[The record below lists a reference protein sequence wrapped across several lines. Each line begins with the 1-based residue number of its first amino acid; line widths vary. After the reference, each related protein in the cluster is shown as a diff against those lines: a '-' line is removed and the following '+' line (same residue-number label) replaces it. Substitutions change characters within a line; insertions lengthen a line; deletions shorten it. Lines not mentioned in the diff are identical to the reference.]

1 MAGER
6 KAAKTL
12 DKETCPNRTCLV
24 RQEAQRSL
32 EERRRQLLK
41 RLITLHEEERL
52 QVARELHEG
61 AGQMLTSLLF
71 GIKMLEGASSL
82 EEVTR
87 YLPELKSQTWEA
99 LETMR
104 QISISLR
111 PPLLEDLGL
120 ASTIRSYAREFG
132 CRHQIEVFFTT
143 EGTEK
148 RLPAMTEVQI
158 FRIVQEALLNAS
170 KHSGA
175 TQLSVSLQFNP
186 EQVVV
191 KVEDNGVGL
200 DPSQVDW
207 TRDPVGLVGMQ
218 ERAHFLGGTCS
229 IESSLGQGVS
239 VILTLP
245 VSERGAS

>member
-6 KAAKTL
+6 KAAETL
-12 DKETCPNRTCLV
+12 EDSCPNQTCLV
-24 RQEAQRSL
+24 RREAKRSL
-32 EERRRQLLK
+32 EERRRQLLR
-41 RLITLHEEERL
+41 RLIILHEEERL

-71 GIKMLEGASSL
+71 GIKMLEGASNL

-87 YLPELKSQTWEA
+87 YLPELKSQTWAA

-120 ASTIRSYAREFG
+120 VSTIRSFAREFG
-132 CRHQIEVFFTT
+132 CRHQIEVFFSC
-143 EGTEK
+143 EGKEV
-148 RLPAMTEVQI
+148 RLPPMTEVQI
-158 FRIVQEALLNAS
+158 FRIVQEALLNAA

-175 TQLSVSLQFNP
+175 TQLSVCLQFNP
-186 EQVVV
+186 QQVVV

-218 ERAHFLGGTCS
+218 ERAHFLGGVCS

-245 VSERGAS
+245 VPEPEAS